1 MNSQPLYQLLQVGK
15 YVRTPVETLCI
26 LEDIHLEVQK
36 ADSLA
41 IIGASGS
48 GKTTLLQLMGA
59 IDRPSQGRIL
69 FQGQDIDQLEP
80 KSKAALR
87 GSSIGFVF
95 QFHHLLPEFST
106 LENAAMPALIA
117 GKSRAEALQMARDKL
132 EMVGLE
138 DKAERNVTTLSGG
151 ERQLAAIARATALD
165 PEVILADEPT
175 GNLDPGNWSRVGDLL
190 ADLNQK
196 LGTTLVLVTHNLEL
210 AGKMQTRMQLQNGKL
225 YACP

>member
-1 MNSQPLYQLLQVGK
+1 MNSSPIYELLQVGK

-36 ADSLA
+36 GESLA

-59 IDRPSQGRIL
+59 IDRPSQGRII
-69 FQGQDIDQLEP
+69 FQGRDIDQLNP

-87 GSSIGFVF
+87 GSRIGFVF

-117 GKSRAEALQMARDKL
+117 GESRPRALEMARAKL
-132 EMVGLE
+132 EMVGLG
-138 DKAERNVTTLSGG
+138 DKAGRNVTTLSGG

-175 GNLDPGNWSRVGDLL
+175 GNLDPGNWSRVGNLL
-190 ADLNQK
+190 ADLNQE
-196 LGTTLVLVTHNLEL
+196 LGTTLILVTHNLEL
-210 AGKMQTRMQLQNGKL
+210 AEKMQRRMQIQNGRL

>member
-26 LEDIHLEVQK
+26 LEDLQLEVQK
-36 ADSLA
+36 GDSLA

-59 IDRPSQGRIL
+59 IDRPSKGKIL

-117 GKSRAEALQMARDKL
+117 GKSRAEALHMARAKL

-138 DKAERNVTTLSGG
+138 DKAGRNVTTLSGG

-175 GNLDPGNWSRVGDLL
+175 GNLDPGNWSKVGDLL
-190 ADLNQK
+190 ADLNHE

-210 AGKMQTRMQLQNGKL
+210 AEKMQTRMQLQNGKL
-225 YACP
+225 YACT

>member
-1 MNSQPLYQLLQVGK
+1 MSSSPLFELLQVDK

-26 LEDIHLEVQK
+26 LEDIHLVVQK
-36 ADSLA
+36 GESLA
-41 IIGASGS
+41 IVGASGS
-48 GKTTLLQLMGA
+48 GKTTLLQIMGA
-59 IDRPSQGRIL
+59 IDRPSRGKIL
-69 FQGQDIDQLEP
+69 FQGRDIADLDP

-87 GSSIGFVF
+87 GRSIGFVF

-106 LENAAMPALIA
+106 QENVAMPAWIA
-117 GKSRAEALQMARDKL
+117 GEPRARALELARTKL
-132 EMVGLE
+132 QMVGLG
-138 DKAERNVTTLSGG
+138 DKAHRNVTTLSGG

-190 ADLNQK
+190 AELNQK

-210 AGKMQTRMQLQNGKL
+210 AEKMQTCMQIQNGRL

>member
-1 MNSQPLYQLLQVGK
+1 MNSSPIYELLQVSK

-36 ADSLA
+36 GESLA

-59 IDRPSQGRIL
+59 IDRPSQGRII
-69 FQGQDIDQLEP
+69 FQGRDIDQLDP

-87 GSSIGFVF
+87 GSRIGFVF

-117 GKSRAEALQMARDKL
+117 GESRPRALEMARAKL
-132 EMVGLE
+132 EMVGLG
-138 DKAERNVTTLSGG
+138 DKAGRNVTTLSGG

-175 GNLDPGNWSRVGDLL
+175 GNLDPGNWSRVGNLL
-190 ADLNQK
+190 ADLNRE

-210 AGKMQTRMQLQNGKL
+210 AEKMQRRMQIQNGRL